1 MQRWLPLARFDD
13 PAIAKVDNLRRA
25 AAAGLRVPPTC
36 WLVAADAADAG
47 WPDGFGDGPLIVRS
61 GAPAEDGRTTSN
73 AGQLLSLIAPTRA
86 DFAAAVR
93 RVTQALPPGSVVFVQ
108 PVVAGDEAGVAFFDG
123 FYYERSLA
131 RSAGGR
137 GALNVGLT
145 AGRERGEVTRG
156 YCERDDP
163 WSEWLSAVYAAFGH
177 PRGEP
182 RIDVEWSRVGEE
194 YVLLQV
200 RPALFALRRNYLLTQ
215 ANSRETLGEFPSPL
229 AASSLTEAC
238 RDMACIR
245 DVDPVFGT
253 WEEDLA
259 VVLHGRVWLNMSV
272 SFRYTDLLGLPR
284 TVLSWSTCGLAM
296 RPADGR
302 VLPGQLLAQ
311 VPRLARGLWLATR
324 GVWASRRRL
333 AEMDAAIAAAR
344 NLPELFAALVRCWSM
359 AVYAAL
365 SIVGLCYLSLRL
377 RNWLGLASGSE
388 VVTRDLM
395 EGYRR
400 LHTLPDAKARLAAL
414 DVWLGRHG
422 HRGPS
427 ESDVARPRFA
437 EMREVLLAD
446 LAQPAPSAPP
456 PRRTGWRRLLRP
468 LFVFDEYREWYRDEW
483 MRRWARLRTRLLEE
497 GARLAAAGELDAAE
511 DVFWLSGEDLRG
523 SAPLR
528 QAAAAARERQQ
539 AARGLHLP
547 LTATSDEIEALASR
561 AQAPAASEGQRVF
574 AGIALDPAVVE
585 GTARKADDLAALLAE
600 LGRAGGL
607 AADTILV
614 VPTLEPS
621 WAVLFPRVAGVVAE
635 VGGELSHASILL
647 REAGRPAVVNVTGI
661 WAAVRTGGRLRLDG
675 RRGVVELVS
684 KWNADDA
691 DLTHLRGSDKD

>member
-1 MQRWLPLARFDD
+1 MKRWLPLPWFHDLRVS
-13 PAIAKVDNLRRA
+13 KLDNLRRA

-36 WLVAADAADAG
+36 WLPAVDAIDAG
-47 WPDGFGDGPLIVRS
+47 WPDGFGDGPLILRS
-61 GAPAEDGRTTSN
+61 GAPSEDSRTTSN

-86 DFAAAVR
+86 DFTDALGRVVR
-93 RVTQALPPGSVVFVQ
+93 VLPPGSVVFVQ

-131 RSAGGR
+131 RSAVGR
-137 GALNVGLT
+137 GALNMGLT

-156 YCERDDP
+156 YCERDEP
-163 WSEWLSAVYAAFGH
+163 WSEWLSAVYRVFGD

-182 RIDVEWSRVGEE
+182 RIDVEWAHVGEE

-200 RPALFALRRNYLLTQ
+200 RPALFALRRNHLLSQ

-229 AASSLTEAC
+229 AASSLAAAC
-238 RDMACIR
+238 RGAACIR
-245 DVDPVFGT
+245 DVDPVLDV

-259 VVLHGRVWLNMSV
+259 VVLHGRVWLNVSV
-272 SFRYTDLLGLPR
+272 SFRYADLMGLPR

-296 RPADGR
+296 RPADSR
-302 VLPGQLLAQ
+302 VLPGQMLAQ
-311 VPRLARGLWLATR
+311 ARRLSRVIWRAFR
-324 GVWASRRRL
+324 GVWTTRRRL
-333 AEMDAAIAAAR
+333 AEMDAAIAAA
-344 NLPELFAALVRCWSM
+344 NDLPGLFAALVHCWSLC
-359 AVYAAL
+359 VYAAL
-365 SIVGLCYLSLRL
+365 SIVGLCYLSVRL
-377 RNWLGLASGSE
+377 RNTLGLASGSE

-400 LHTLPDAKARLAAL
+400 LGTLPDAKSRQVGL
-414 DVWLGRHG
+414 DAWLRRHG

-446 LAQPAPSAPP
+446 LARPAPAASP
-456 PRRTGWRRLLRP
+456 PRRAGWRCLLRP

-497 GARLAAAGELDAAE
+497 GARLAAAGELDTAE
-511 DVFWLSGEDLRG
+511 DVFWLSGDDLHRPI
-523 SAPLR
+523 PLR
-528 QAAAAARERQQ
+528 EAAAEGRERQR
-539 AARGLHLP
+539 AARNLHLP
-547 LTATSDEIEALASR
+547 LTATCDEIEALASR
-561 AQAPAASEGQRVF
+561 TQAPAASARRRVF
-574 AGIALDPAVVE
+574 TGIALDPAVVE
-585 GTARKADDLAALLAE
+585 GTARKADDLAALLGE

-647 REAGRPAVVNVTGI
+647 REAGRPAVVNVAGI
-661 WAAVRTGGRLRLDG
+661 WDAVQNGDRLVLDG
-675 RRGVVELVS
+675 RRGVVAL
-684 KWNADDA
+684 
-691 DLTHLRGSDKD
+691 LPH